1 MFGYGRHVLSII
13 SPAKSLDLTSP
24 VPERDYSTPRLLDES
39 AQLIEIMRT
48 KSLSEVAGLMDLSD
62 DLAALNVQRYQDF
75 EVPFTPDNARPAL
88 LMFAGDVYQGMAAR
102 TRFTADDFT
111 EAGQTLR
118 ILSGLYG
125 LLRPLDLIQPYR
137 LEMGVRLATPRGRNL
152 YEWWG
157 DRITA
162 LIATDLADSPGEPV
176 LVNLASHE
184 YATAVDLDAIEA
196 TVVSPRF
203 EDQGPQGDWKVISFS
218 AKRARGEMAAWL
230 IRRRVRTLAELTKF
244 TGAGYRYVARLSTP
258 QTPVFRRKRA

>member
-1 MFGYGRHVLSII
+1 MLSLI

-24 VPERDYSTPRLLDES
+24 VPDRDYSTPRLLEES
-39 AQLIEIMRT
+39 AQLIDVMRS
-48 KSLSEVAGLMDLSD
+48 KSLSDVAGLMHLSD

-75 EVPFTPDNARPAL
+75 EIPFTLANARPAL
-88 LMFAGDVYQGMAAR
+88 LMFAGDVYQGIAAR
-102 TRFTADDFT
+102 TRFSAEDLA

-137 LEMGVRLATPRGRNL
+137 LEMGVRLTTTRGRNL
-152 YEWWG
+152 YEWWA
-157 DRITA
+157 DRITNLVA
-162 LIATDLADSPGEPV
+162 DDLAASPGEPV

-184 YATAVDLDAIEA
+184 YVTAVDLDAVDA

-203 EDQGPQGDWKVISFS
+203 EDQGPRGDWKVISFS

-230 IRRRVRTLAELTKF
+230 IRQRVRTAEDLTTF
-244 TGAGYRYVARLSTP
+244 DGAGYRYVPSLSTP
-258 QTPVFRRKRA
+258 EVPVFRRARR

>member
-1 MFGYGRHVLSII
+1 VLSLI

-24 VPERDYSTPRLLDES
+24 VPHRDYSSPRLLEES
-39 AQLIEIMRT
+39 AQLIDVMRG
-48 KSLSEVAGLMDLSD
+48 KSLSEVAGLMHLSD

-75 EVPFTPDNARPAL
+75 EIPFTRANGRPAL

-102 TRFTADDFT
+102 TRFSDDDFT

-125 LLRPLDLIQPYR
+125 LLRPLDLIQAYR

-157 DRITA
+157 DRITT
-162 LIATDLADSPGEPV
+162 LVTSDLAGSPGDRV

-184 YATAVDLDAIEA
+184 YVTVVDLDGIDA

-203 EDQGPQGDWKVISFS
+203 EDQGPRGDWKVISFS

-230 IRRRVRTLAELTKF
+230 IRHRVRTADDLTAF
-244 TGAGYRYVARLSTP
+244 DAAGYRYVPSLSTP
-258 QTPVFRRKRA
+258 ETPVFRRTR

>member
-1 MFGYGRHVLSII
+1 MLSLI

-24 VPERDYSTPRLLDES
+24 VPARTYSTPRLLEES
-39 AQLIEIMRT
+39 VQLIDIMRG
-48 KSLSEVAGLMDLSD
+48 KSLSEVAGLMHLSD
-62 DLAALNVQRYQDF
+62 DLATLNLQRYHDF
-75 EVPFTPDNARPAL
+75 ETPFTVHNARPAL

-102 TRFTADDFT
+102 TRFSDDDLT
-111 EAGQTLR
+111 EAGLTLR

-137 LEMGVRLATPRGRNL
+137 LEMGVRLATSRGRNL

-157 DRITA
+157 DRLTRLVA
-162 LIATDLADSPGEPV
+162 DDLAGSPGDPV

-184 YATAVDLDAIEA
+184 YVTAVDLDALDA

-203 EDQGPQGDWKVISFS
+203 EDQGPQGDWKVISFL

-230 IRRRVRTLAELTKF
+230 IHRRVRTVADLTRF
-244 TGAGYRYVARLSTP
+244 NAAGYRYVAKLSTP
-258 QTPVFRRKRA
+258 EVPVFRRKRP

>member
-1 MFGYGRHVLSII
+1 MLSLI

-24 VPERDYSTPRLLDES
+24 VPDRDYSTPRLLEES
-39 AQLIEIMRT
+39 TQLIHLLRT
-48 KSLSEVAGLMDLSD
+48 KSLSEVAGLMHLSD
-62 DLAALNVQRYQDF
+62 DLAALNVQRYHDF
-75 EVPFTPDNARPAL
+75 ETPFTVANARPAL

-102 TRFTADDFT
+102 TRFGDEDFT

-137 LEMGVRLATPRGRNL
+137 LEMGVRLATARGRNL

-157 DRITA
+157 DRITT
-162 LIATDLADSPGEPV
+162 LINADLDGSPGDRV
-176 LVNLASHE
+176 LVNLASQE
-184 YATAVDLDAIEA
+184 YVTAVDLERVDA

-203 EDQGPQGDWKVISFS
+203 EDQGPNGDWKVISFS

-230 IRRRVRTLAELTKF
+230 IRHRVRTVPDLTKF
-244 TGAGYRYVARLSTP
+244 NAAGYRYVTKLSTP
-258 QTPVFRRKRA
+258 KVPVFRRKR